1 MKILALSILFFSLLS
16 SCAAL
21 YPVEDTTVRS
31 VQIHGTIH
39 KPYCGGAKPSPDVAA
54 GYYESMTGIKYNI
67 FSATEFSP
75 DLPVFKEFTFDEN
88 GIINLSLAPG
98 NYVFMRADKQL
109 PLADFIKLNGE
120 LPNENYKLK
129 DNACFAAWKNTVDI
143 HLTVKNDTIIEFR
156 QKAKCWVGTN
166 SCMEYVGPPAP

>member
-67 FSATEFSP
+67 FAATEFSP

-109 PLADFIKLNGE
+109 PMADFIKLNGE
-120 LPNENYKLK
+120 LPNETLELIIPDAFCEPDIY
-129 DNACFAAWKNTVDI
+129 NAVEYPLLAQS
-143 HLTVKNDTIIEFR
+143 NDEPDETIEE
-156 QKAKCWVGTN
+156 V
-166 SCMEYVGPPAP
+166 V